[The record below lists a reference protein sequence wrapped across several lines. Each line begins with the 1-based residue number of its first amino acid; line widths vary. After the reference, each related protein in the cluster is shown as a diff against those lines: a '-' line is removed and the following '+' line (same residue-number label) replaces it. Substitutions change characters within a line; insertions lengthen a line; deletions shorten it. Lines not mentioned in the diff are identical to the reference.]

1 MKTRERKSLVSGC
14 ADTVL
19 SFPHPLPSNAGVGVK
34 QIDYG
39 KPEGLFGRGRLGR
52 VPFENV
58 PEEQIVPETLAKKL
72 VSRSERHIHVKIV
85 GQEGDCVDCLPMW
98 DVK

>member
-34 QIDYG
+34 QINHG
-39 KPEGLFGRGRLGR
+39 KSEGLFGRGLLGR
-52 VPFENV
+52 VPFESV
-58 PEEQIVPETLAKKL
+58 PEEQIVPETLAKKF
-72 VSRSERHIHVKIV
+72 VPGSERQIDLKIV
-85 GQEGDCVDCLPMW
+85 RQKEDSVDRRQMW
-98 DVK
+98 EVK